1 MKKILAIFLV
11 AASLLTVSCD
21 KVKEIKLSGTKW
33 QASMQ
38 IMEFS
43 GTYTMTF
50 ATDSTGLMN
59 AVLVGGGEDEEFSD
73 PFTYTFDNV
82 SAGTITISGEE
93 PQIFTYNPDE
103 KTITILFKPEEA
115 EEMGIDRLVFH
126 QI

>member
-11 AASLLTVSCD
+11 AASLLTVSCK
-21 KVKEIKLSGTKW
+21 KVEKISLSGTKW

-38 IMEFS
+38 VMEFT

-59 AVLVGGGEDEEFSD
+59 AVLVGGGEDEEFTETF
-73 PFTYTFDNV
+73 PYTFDGV
-82 SAGTITISGEE
+82 SAGTLTIADEE
-93 PQIFTYNPDE
+93 TQTFTYSSSD

-126 QI
+126 KM